1 MTRKIKEIMTA
12 APVTVPRLASVRDA
26 ARWMRDSA
34 IGDVLVSDGAPGDGR
49 LCGLVTDRDLVVVRV
64 LAAGRDP
71 DSTNVGDICSAEPV
85 SVAPDDDVG
94 RAVDLMRRHSLRRL
108 PVLDD
113 GRAVGV
119 VSIGDLAIER
129 DPDSGLADIS
139 AAAPNR

>member
-49 LCGLVTDRDLVVVRV
+49 LCGVVTDRDLVVRV

-71 DSTNVGDICSAEPV
+71 DSTNVGDVCSSELV

-129 DPDSGLADIS
+129 DPDSALADIS
-139 AAAPNR
+139 AADPDR